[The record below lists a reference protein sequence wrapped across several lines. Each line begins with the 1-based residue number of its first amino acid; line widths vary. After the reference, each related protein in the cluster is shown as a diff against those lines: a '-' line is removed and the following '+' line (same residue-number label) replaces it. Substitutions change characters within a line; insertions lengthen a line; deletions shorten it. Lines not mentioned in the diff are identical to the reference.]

1 MPNNKTFCI
10 LPFVHSCIHTNG
22 DITLCCVS
30 REKSEYNIK
39 TSDIGQWWNSDYLKS
54 IRQRLLDGEE
64 LAECT
69 ACYEL
74 EQQGFISQRQQRNLE
89 YKIVQPKYAD
99 KIINYLGYDNLE
111 SPADIEIELTNLCNL
126 KCIMCNETES
136 SAILSENKKLKI
148 AVHDQS
154 DFSWDEATIDKIKNL
169 FDVQETKLIN
179 IRGGEPFMVPQ
190 IKDILLNSVMTGSS
204 KNIKL
209 HISTNCTKFDQE
221 WVEILDQ
228 FKEIRM
234 MCSLDAVDQLSEYI
248 RYNSDWNE
256 IKENIKLMRTI
267 KNVNIIVNAT
277 IQNINLLGLDQLI
290 AWCQKEN
297 LFLLFNILQ
306 NPRYLQI
313 DVLPAELHNQAL
325 NLLVKAKQNLSN
337 PELVNNLDNLID
349 VLRQIKSVHGSQ
361 YWNDFLKDI
370 QLRESVRNNSILD
383 VVPELKNY
391 INAENS

>member
-169 FDVQETKLIN
+169 FDVQKTKLIN

>member
-1 MPNNKTFCI
+1 
-10 LPFVHSCIHTNG
+10 
-22 DITLCCVS
+22 
-30 REKSEYNIK
+30 
-39 TSDIGQWWNSDYLKS
+39 
-54 IRQRLLDGEE
+54 
-64 LAECT
+64 
-69 ACYEL
+69 
-74 EQQGFISQRQQRNLE
+74 
-89 YKIVQPKYAD
+89 
-99 KIINYLGYDNLE
+99 
-111 SPADIEIELTNLCNL
+111 
-126 KCIMCNETES
+126 
-136 SAILSENKKLKI
+136 
-148 AVHDQS
+148 
-154 DFSWDEATIDKIKNL
+154 
-169 FDVQETKLIN
+169 
-179 IRGGEPFMVPQ
+179 
-190 IKDILLNSVMTGSS
+190 
-204 KNIKL
+204 
-209 HISTNCTKFDQE
+209 
-221 WVEILDQ
+221 
-228 FKEIRM
+228 
-234 MCSLDAVDQLSEYI
+234 
-248 RYNSDWNE
+248 
-256 IKENIKLMRTI
+256 MRTI

>member
-10 LPFVHSCIHTNG
+10 VPFVHSCIHTNG

-39 TSDIGQWWNSDYLKS
+39 TSDIGQWWNSEYLQS
-54 IRQRLLDGEE
+54 VRQRLLNGEE
-64 LAECT
+64 LTECRS
-69 ACYEL
+69 CYEL
-74 EQQGFISQRQQRNLE
+74 EQRGFSSQRHQRNLE
-89 YKIVQPKYAD
+89 YKIIHPDYAD
-99 KIINYLGYDNLE
+99 KIIDYLGYDNLE

-126 KCIMCNETES
+126 KCIMCDETES
-136 SAILSENKKLKI
+136 SAIMSENKKLKI

-154 DFSWDEATIDKIKNL
+154 EFSWDEATIDKIKNL
-169 FDVQETKLIN
+169 FNVRDSKLIN

-190 IKDILLNSVMTGSS
+190 IKDILLDSIATGSS

-234 MCSLDAVDQLSEYI
+234 MCSLDAVDRLSEYI
-248 RYNSDWNE
+248 RYNSDWN
-256 IKENIKLMRTI
+256 IVKENIKLMRTI
-267 KNVNIIVNAT
+267 KNVNIVVNAT
-277 IQNINLLGLDQLI
+277 VQNISLLGLDQLI

-297 LFLLFNILQ
+297 LFLLLNILQ
-306 NPRYLQI
+306 DPRYLQI
-313 DVLPAELHNQAL
+313 DVLPAQLHVQAL
-325 NLLVKAKQNLSN
+325 DLLVKAKINLSN
-337 PELVNNLDNLID
+337 PKLVNNLDNLIN
-349 VLRQIKSVHGSQ
+349 VLEQIDSAHGSQ
-361 YWNDFLKDI
+361 YWDDFLKNI
-370 QLRESVRNNSILD
+370 RLRESIRNNSILD

-391 INAENS
+391 INAKAN

>member
-1 MPNNKTFCI
+1 
-10 LPFVHSCIHTNG
+10 
-22 DITLCCVS
+22 
-30 REKSEYNIK
+30 
-39 TSDIGQWWNSDYLKS
+39 
-54 IRQRLLDGEE
+54 
-64 LAECT
+64 
-69 ACYEL
+69 
-74 EQQGFISQRQQRNLE
+74 
-89 YKIVQPKYAD
+89 
-99 KIINYLGYDNLE
+99 
-111 SPADIEIELTNLCNL
+111 
-126 KCIMCNETES
+126 
-136 SAILSENKKLKI
+136 
-148 AVHDQS
+148 
-154 DFSWDEATIDKIKNL
+154 
-169 FDVQETKLIN
+169 
-179 IRGGEPFMVPQ
+179 
-190 IKDILLNSVMTGSS
+190 MTGSS